1 MVQVVLRSPSGVSAS
16 PVDRYS
22 TTTAVRPSTVVSAP
36 RGSRPGLSRGSRSS
50 RSTCIDVH
58 RHGVVEVPVTW
69 PLRHVDLAGVED
81 LARSEQPV
89 AAVGVPVLGVA
100 HGVAVGLAVGEG
112 HGADVDLASPGVVV
126 VGTVGARPAHRS
138 GDVDPPVLVSRA
150 SLTCAV
156 DLTTGLGVRSGAD
169 PAARRPRRS
178 AALLDLSTL
187 AMALPDAAQGRSP
200 VLVGVSRSRSR
211 SRSP

>member
-1 MVQVVLRSPSGVSAS
+1 M
-16 PVDRYS
+16 
-22 TTTAVRPSTVVSAP
+22 
-36 RGSRPGLSRGSRSS
+36 
-50 RSTCIDVH
+50 
-58 RHGVVEVPVTW
+58 
-69 PLRHVDLAGVED
+69 
-81 LARSEQPV
+81 
-89 AAVGVPVLGVA
+89 
-100 HGVAVGLAVGEG
+100 
-112 HGADVDLASPGVVV
+112 LASPRVSVARHVVNRSSM
-126 VGTVGARPAHRS
+126 VGWSTAWRGPPTRS